1 MAIFFVEIWHKTKMV
16 DAPASRIL
24 LCILWLCIADL
35 ICQKRESLLCS
46 TAGRVL
52 KEGGQVG
59 GVDQAGGLLVVRQA
73 GHHLDD
79 LLYKD
84 KQEKDCAVMFHHVNA
99 DMMMST
105 TLMMAVKPCTSTC
118 STMATASSS

>member
-1 MAIFFVEIWHKTKMV
+1 MFG
-16 DAPASRIL
+16 SRIL
-24 LCILWLCIADL
+24 FCILLLCIADL

-46 TAGRVL
+46 SAGSVL

-73 GHHLDD
+73 SHHLDD

-84 KQEKDCAVMFHHVNA
+84 NKREIVLLCFTM
-99 DMMMST
+99 
-105 TLMMAVKPCTSTC
+105 LMLI
-118 STMATASSS
+118 

>member
-1 MAIFFVEIWHKTKMV
+1 MFG
-16 DAPASRIL
+16 SRIL
-24 LCILWLCIADL
+24 FCILLLCIADL

-46 TAGRVL
+46 SAGSVL

-73 GHHLDD
+73 SHHLD

-84 KQEKDCAVMFHHVNA
+84 NKREIVQLCFT
-99 DMMMST
+99 MSM
-105 TLMMAVKPCTSTC
+105 LI
-118 STMATASSS
+118 